1 MFKNQITHKPEKLL
15 IQKVDMRD
23 ICANHTKV
31 VPRKG
36 FTIV

>member
-15 IQKVDMRD
+15 IKKVDMRD

-31 VPRKG
+31 IPRRE
-36 FTIV
+36 FDLA